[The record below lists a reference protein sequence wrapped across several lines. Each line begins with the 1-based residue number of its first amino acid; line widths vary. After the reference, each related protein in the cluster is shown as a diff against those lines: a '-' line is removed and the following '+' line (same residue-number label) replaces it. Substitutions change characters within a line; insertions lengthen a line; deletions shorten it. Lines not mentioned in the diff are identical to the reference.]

1 MYKFW
6 TFKEEFCLLTYCEP
20 PLKIQGL
27 KITNKGPLK
36 IIFKLNVYNKAKFLA
51 FKNIFKAGIIVQE
64 GILKENIV
72 LLSILNLR

>member
-1 MYKFW
+1 M
-6 TFKEEFCLLTYCEP
+6 LTHLYHEP

-36 IIFKLNVYNKAKFLA
+36 IIFKLNVYNKAKVLA